1 VSEQV
6 TSWHSLGM
14 PGNFSTISA
23 LAVDSAICFI
33 HTALLTVTAISLLL
47 VRCTKT
53 VTSVQ
58 RSRLPSRTMR
68 TILMLILIAVQ
79 VLLLLK
85 DVLSTSPTIASYV
98 ASLLTAVGTTACLV
112 YSDVVGSLRP
122 VSAATIL
129 LLYWLMCETLQL
141 LRLVTCFLSQPSLTW
156 DSDVCVVLDSTVF
169 AIYFALIVVE
179 LVFII
184 GNVSSHV
191 VAHFLF
197 WSVLDCH

>member
-1 VSEQV
+1 
-6 TSWHSLGM
+6 M

-112 YSDVVGSLRP
+112 YSDVVGSLRF

-129 LLYWLMCETLQL
+129 VLYWLMCETLQL

-197 WSVLDCH
+197 